1 MHITKIK
8 KMKTG
13 QIIKMTNGVETI
25 DVIIKSTKSRNYV
38 IVEPLIGA
46 ITFKKV
52 SYKGNAFKSNFKII

>member
-52 SYKGNAFKSNFKII
+52 S